1 MSVTEKLKQN
11 ENKIWALGFSLLFC
25 LLLSIRFDFYYD
37 LNDDVLMKDILAG
50 VYTGQPESRNIQML
64 FPISWFISCLYRLVG
79 TLPWYGFFLCGCQL
93 LCIYLLTER
102 LLGFF
107 AKRRNKAVVLCLEA
121 LLLLTLLL
129 RELIFVQYTVTCAML
144 AVAAAFLFL
153 TSDSSGTVV
162 VFLRRNLP
170 SVLLVA
176 LAYLIR
182 SEMLLLLLPLI
193 CVTGL
198 CRWMA
203 EQTFW
208 TKENAKKYFLLFGI
222 LLLGI
227 VLGQAVHMLGYRSA
241 QWQEFTALFDN
252 RTELYDFQT
261 IPPYEGNEA
270 FYESVGLTQ
279 NRQTLLRNYNFGM
292 DEEIDAQLLGAV
304 ADYAGELKKEQ
315 TGFRDTF
322 KQAFLNYRY
331 RTFHEMDYPWNLL
344 VLGMYLLVLVA
355 ALWNR
360 HFRYVL
366 ELFLLGMVRTGL
378 WMFILYRGRD
388 PERITHSLYLMEF
401 VILMG
406 MLLWESRKENR
417 LPLPAKMGVMVLL
430 TIFGLFG
437 IGSSVEKTRTEY
449 LRREDVNREL
459 QVLKAYVKQYP
470 ENFYFLD
477 VYSTVAYSEKMFVDV
492 DNSLVNCDIMGGWA
506 SKSPLMYKKYAQFS
520 IETMEEAL
528 LMKDTVYVI
537 VRNPQSS
544 WVPVIE
550 DWMPAYYGEKGILVT
565 LQRVDSICVEEK
577 EVFYVYAVEENDK

>member
-1 MSVTEKLKQN
+1 MRITEKLKQN

-50 VYTGQPESRNIQML
+50 VYTGTPEGHNIQML
-64 FPISWFISCLYRLVG
+64 FPVSWFISCLYRLVG

-102 LLGFF
+102 LLSFF
-107 AKRRNKAVVLCLEA
+107 PKRWNKVAVLCLEA

-129 RELIFVQYTVTCAML
+129 RELIFVQYTVTCTML

-153 TSDSSGTVV
+153 TSDSSGTVAA
-162 VFLRRNLP
+162 FLHRNFP

-182 SEMLLLLLPLI
+182 SEMLLLVLPLI

-203 EQTFW
+203 EQIFW
-208 TKENAKKYFLLFGI
+208 TKENAKKYFLLFGV
-222 LLLGI
+222 LLSGI

-241 QWQEFTALFDN
+241 QWQEFTAFFDN

-270 FYESVGLTQ
+270 FYKSIGLTESQ
-279 NRQTLLRNYNFGM
+279 QILLKNYNFGM

-315 TGFRDTF
+315 TSFRDTF

-331 RTFHEMDYPWNLL
+331 RTFHETDYPWNLL
-344 VLGMYLLVLVA
+344 VLGMYLLVLAA

-378 WMFILYRGRD
+378 WMFIIYRGRD

-430 TIFGLFG
+430 TIFGLLG
-437 IGSSVEKTRTEY
+437 IGGSVEKTQTEY

-459 QVLKAYVKQYP
+459 QALKTYIKQYP

-477 VYSTVAYSEKMFVDV
+477 VYSTVAYSEKIFVDV
-492 DNSLVNCDIMGGWA
+492 DNSLANCDIMGGWA
-506 SKSPLMYKKYAQFS
+506 SKSPLMYKKYACFS

-528 LMKDTVYVI
+528 FTEDTVYVI
-537 VRNPQSS
+537 VHTPQPGGL
-544 WVPVIE
+544 PVIE
-550 DWMPAYYGEKGILVT
+550 DWLPAYYEDRGI
-565 LQRVDSICVEEK
+565 DVEMKEEDMILLNGQ
-577 EVFYVYAVEENDK
+577 EVFLVYKVMQCVG